1 MEERK
6 TIYLCLAH
14 MSEAGLEQKYVKEAF
29 DTNWVVP
36 MGPNVNAFEDEL
48 TRFVASKA
56 SPKSSPE
63 GKDLGVHTADPMWY
77 GMLKEFA
84 EENRKNPTE
93 AESVLWNALKAKGA
107 GLKFRRQHIIED
119 FIVDFYCNEKKL
131 TVELDGGYH
140 RVPEQMKSDA
150 ERTARL
156 KELGYTELRFTN
168 EQVLGDIDNVI
179 KEILASPK
187 SSPEGKDLLTDSNGD
202 GKSLPSGGDLEGA
215 HRVVCLSAGT
225 AAVHLALIGCGVK
238 AGDEVL
244 VQSFTFCASS
254 HPITY
259 LGAKPVFVGSEGETW
274 NMDPALLEKAIVDRK
289 EKTGKYPKAIVPVAL
304 YGMPYRIDEIMA
316 IADKYGIPVVEDA
329 AEGMGSRFDGQVLGT
344 FGKYGVLSF
353 NGNKMITTSG
363 GGALICNGA
372 SPKSSPEGK
381 DLQDGK
387 PLPSGGGLEE
397 ASEASRLA
405 NEIMWYA
412 TQARDAYPYYQHTAI
427 GYNYRMSNV
436 CAGIG
441 RGQMTVLNDHIA
453 HHKHVQKLYEELL
466 KDVPGVHIHKQ
477 PADPR
482 YDATFRLLDSCDG
495 FSHLLKLIHKELM
508 MLIFFRQIL
517 QHFSQSGQYP
527 GITSGPEIL
536 LTVYRLVLRINVFC
550 ITVIKILFLI
560 EHDAVRILQ
569 ISIQFIQIQR
579 VMSHLVKFCHYRH
592 RHIQRITPPP
602 IVIL

>member
-363 GGALICNGA
+363 GGALVCRN
-372 SPKSSPEGK
+372 E
-381 DLQDGK
+381 D
-387 PLPSGGGLEE
+387 E
-397 ASEASRLA
+397 A
-405 NEIMWYA
+405 NEVMWYA

-441 RGQMTVLNDHIA
+441 RGQMTVVDDHIA
-453 HHKHVQKLYEELL
+453 HHKHVQSLYEELL

-482 YDATFRLLDSCDG
+482 YDANFWLCAATLDADVKIQG
-495 FSHLLKLIHKELM
+495 QENAYKE
-508 MLIFFRQIL
+508 
-517 QHFSQSGQYP
+517 
-527 GITSGPEIL
+527 
-536 LTVYRLVLRINVFC
+536 
-550 ITVIKILFLI
+550 VIKTAVGGAAGVIHAVDSAVTDCQPNENVEALRVFMLNKKI
-560 EHDAVRILQ
+560 ECRPVWKPMHKQPVYADAPAYSNGVEEDIFKVGFCLPAGPYVTDDDVR
-569 ISIQFIQIQR
+569 
-579 VMSHLVKFCHYRH
+579 Y
-592 RHIQRITPPP
+592 
-602 IVIL
+602 IVDCIKEAIVR